1 MVVTPWGDSD
11 SLRARRLRPGPGKAR
26 ADVEQNQRWRLYGAT
41 IALVAEK
48 GYQATTLAELCSLS
62 GVSSRSFYGLFASKH
77 ELFLE
82 TLKAVIELAI
92 EYAVSNEALST
103 GQAGGTDDDWDV
115 QARRGFDAFIEMVVA
130 QPATARVMLIE
141 AYAAG
146 PEAMAPIE
154 AATEGFEWLTRQT
167 AERSPE
173 RAGMPP
179 EMVTAHTGA
188 SREIACT
195 RLRQGREMELPG
207 LLDEMWDLISAYR
220 PPPEPLRSVGRAPAP
235 GSESLE
241 AHDHAERAIRAF
253 AVVGAEKGYGATTID
268 EVVARAGMSAT
279 TFYDNF
285 AGKEDIL
292 MAAIDSAGAQTVAA
306 AMPPFERAADWPQ
319 GLRAAYGAVFN
330 FLASRPALAR
340 LVMSE
345 IYAAGPAAVE
355 RRVEAM
361 RPFRAL
367 IARGIERAP
376 ETPRIAPELIA
387 GGIATL
393 VYRAIRDGG
402 PETLPALAPLAT
414 YITLAPFLGAEKAS
428 RVANGSGRR
437 ERPLPQGANTLMT

>member
-1 MVVTPWGDSD
+1 MVVTPWGESD

-26 ADVEQNQRWRLYGAT
+26 AEVERNQRQRLYGAT
-41 IALVAEK
+41 IAVVAEK

-62 GVSSRSFYGLFASKH
+62 GVSSRSFYDLFAGKD

-92 EYAVSNEALST
+92 EYTVSNEALAA
-103 GQAGGTDDDWDV
+103 GPAGGADEDWDV

-130 QPATARVMLIE
+130 QPPTARVMLIE

-146 PEAMAPIE
+146 PEAIAPIE

-179 EMVTAHTGA
+179 EMITAHTGA
-188 SREIACT
+188 SREIASA
-195 RLRQGREMELPG
+195 RLRQGRERELPR
-207 LLDEMWDLISAYR
+207 LLDEMWDFISAFR
-220 PPPEPLRSVGRAPAP
+220 PPPEPLRLVGRTPAP
-235 GSESLE
+235 GAETLE

-253 AVVGAEKGYGATTID
+253 AVVVAEKGYTRTTVD

-292 MAAIDSAGAQTVAA
+292 VAAIDSAGAQTVAA
-306 AMPPFERAADWPQ
+306 AVPPFERAADWPH
-319 GLRAAYGAVFN
+319 GLRAAYSAVFN
-330 FLASRPALAR
+330 FFASRPALAR

-361 RPFRAL
+361 RPFRAM
-367 IARGIERAP
+367 IEQGLERVP

-387 GGIATL
+387 GGISTL
-393 VYRAIRDGG
+393 AYRAIRDRG
-402 PETLPALAPLAT
+402 PEALPALTPLAT
-414 YITLAPFLGAEKAS
+414 YITLAPFLGAKEACK
-428 RVANGSGRR
+428 VANGTGRR
-437 ERPLPQGANTLMT
+437 KRLQPGAVNTLIR

>member
-1 MVVTPWGDSD
+1 
-11 SLRARRLRPGPGKAR
+11 
-26 ADVEQNQRWRLYGAT
+26 
-41 IALVAEK
+41 
-48 GYQATTLAELCSLS
+48 
-62 GVSSRSFYGLFASKH
+62 
-77 ELFLE
+77 
-82 TLKAVIELAI
+82 
-92 EYAVSNEALST
+92 
-103 GQAGGTDDDWDV
+103 
-115 QARRGFDAFIEMVVA
+115 MVVA

-179 EMVTAHTGA
+179 EMITAHIGA
-188 SREIACT
+188 SREIASA
-195 RLRQGREMELPG
+195 RLRQGREQELPRPARRNVG
-207 LLDEMWDLISAYR
+207 SCISSYR
-220 PPPEPLRSVGRAPAP
+220 PPPDPLRSVGRTPAP

-253 AVVGAEKGYGATTID
+253 AVVVAERGYAATTVD

-306 AMPPFERAADWPQ
+306 ATPPFERAADWPH
-319 GLRAAYGAVFN
+319 GLRAAYSALFN

-367 IARGIERAP
+367 IEQGLERAP

-393 VYRAIRDGG
+393 AYRAIRDRG
-402 PETLPALAPLAT
+402 PEALPSLTPLAT
-414 YITLAPFLGAEKAS
+414 YITLAPFLGAEEAC
-428 RVANGSGRR
+428 RVANGTGRR
-437 ERPLPQGANTLMT
+437 ERLLP

>member
-1 MVVTPWGDSD
+1 
-11 SLRARRLRPGPGKAR
+11 
-26 ADVEQNQRWRLYGAT
+26 
-41 IALVAEK
+41 LVAEK
-48 GYQATTLAELCSLS
+48 GYQATTLAELCSVS
-62 GVSSRSFYGLFASKH
+62 GVSSRSFYDLFASKH

-92 EYAVSNEALST
+92 AYAVSNEALST
-103 GQAGGTDDDWDV
+103 DPAGSTEDDWEV

-146 PEAMAPIE
+146 PEAMAPID
-154 AATEGFEWLTRQT
+154 AAMEGFEWLTRQT

-173 RAGMPP
+173 RASMPA
-179 EMVTAHTGA
+179 EMITAHTGA
-188 SREIACT
+188 SREIASA
-195 RLRQGREMELPG
+195 RLRQGREEELPG
-207 LLDEMWDLISAYR
+207 LLDEMWDFISSYR
-220 PPPEPLRSVGRAPAP
+220 PPPEPLRLVGRPP
-235 GSESLE
+235 GSGLGSESLE

-253 AVVGAEKGYGATTID
+253 AVVVAEKGYAGTTVD

-306 AMPPFERAADWPQ
+306 AVPPFERAADWPQ
-319 GLRAAYGAVFN
+319 GLRAAYNAVFN

-367 IARGIERAP
+367 IEQGLERSP

-387 GGIATL
+387 GGISTL
-393 VYRAIRDGG
+393 AYRTIRDAG
-402 PETLPALAPLAT
+402 PETLPSLAPLAT
-414 YITLAPFLGAEKAS
+414 YITLAPFLGPKEAC
-428 RVANGSGRR
+428 RVANATGRR
-437 ERPLPQGANTLMT
+437 ERPLPQRANTLIT

>member
-1 MVVTPWGDSD
+1 MVVTPWGDSE

-26 ADVEQNQRWRLYGAT
+26 AQVEQNQRQRLYGAT

-62 GVSSRSFYGLFASKH
+62 GVSSRSFYDLFASKH

-82 TLKAVIELAI
+82 TLKAVIELAVA
-92 EYAVSNEALST
+92 YAVSNEAL
-103 GQAGGTDDDWDV
+103 GTNRGEGPEGDWEV
-115 QARRGFDAFIEMVVA
+115 EARRGFDAFIEMVVA

-154 AATEGFEWLTRQT
+154 RAMEGFEWLTRQT

-173 RAGMPP
+173 RAGMLP
-179 EMVTAHTGA
+179 EMITAHTGA
-188 SREIACT
+188 SREIASA
-195 RLRQGREMELPG
+195 RLRQGRERELPR
-207 LLDEMWDLISAYR
+207 LLDEMWDLISAFR
-220 PPPEPLRSVGRAPAP
+220 PPPESLRSSGRAPAP
-235 GSESLE
+235 GSESLD

-253 AVVGAEKGYGATTID
+253 AVVVAEKGYARTTVD

-292 MAAIDSAGAQTVAA
+292 VAAIDSAAAQTVAA
-306 AMPPFERAADWPQ
+306 AVPPFERAADWPH
-319 GLRAAYGAVFN
+319 GLRAAYNAVFN

-361 RPFRAL
+361 RPFRAM
-367 IARGIERAP
+367 IEQGLERRP

-387 GGIATL
+387 GGISTL
-393 VYRAIRDGG
+393 AYRAIRDHG
-402 PETLPALAPLAT
+402 PESLPALTPLAT
-414 YITLAPFLGAEKAS
+414 YITLAPFLGAEEAC

-437 ERPLPQGANTLMT
+437 ERPLPQGASTLNS